1 MREMV
6 LNHVSL
12 CACDRRTALTWL
24 TDIASGI
31 AILSDNGVVG
41 NVLRSSQHRHE
52 IYLFG
57 DWSLQDA
64 IFSLAEREARNFLLR
79 LGVKVPLLVDSEEE
93 VTERFLRC
101 QETNFA
107 PEDGKPLLLCA
118 LADYIAVGFPSD
130 DIWQH
135 DQIKVEFEEL
145 LDDGTDDGIMLEE
158 MEFVDNLTQCE
169 HANSICQRHQEG
181 LHEQIENLT
190 ELWRKREKLFP
201 NLRFGL
207 DIERQLA
214 ALDNAILSR
223 LITKL
228 AILDKAAKKWP
239 SHARPQPPW
248 ECPVS
253 DESQSVKENRRLAK
267 ARIFRSYSGVSKAF
281 ELHARLGRGIRIH
294 LCVDANL
301 HEVEIGY
308 IGKHLPTQRF
318 PD

>member
-12 CACDRRTALTWL
+12 RACDRRTALTWL
-24 TDIASGI
+24 TSIASGM
-31 AILSDNGVVG
+31 AILADSGIVR

-57 DWSLQDA
+57 DLSLQAA
-64 IFSLAEREARNFLLR
+64 IFLLEREAKIFLLR
-79 LGVKVPLLVDSEEE
+79 LGAKVPLLVDSEAE

-107 PEDGKPLLLCA
+107 QEDGKPLLLCA
-118 LADYIAVGFPSD
+118 LADSIAVGFPSD

-145 LDDGTDDGIMLEE
+145 LGDGITMIKE
-158 MEFVDNLTQCE
+158 MEFVDNLVQCE
-169 HANSICQRHQEG
+169 HASAICQRHQEG
-181 LHEQIENLT
+181 LREQIGNLM
-190 ELWRKREKLFP
+190 ELWKKRERLFP

-207 DIERQLA
+207 DIESQLM

-223 LITKL
+223 LINKL

-239 SHARPQPPW
+239 SHAGSQPPW
-248 ECPVS
+248 ECPVR
-253 DESQSVKENRRLAK
+253 DESQSVKENPRLAK
-267 ARIFRSYSGVSKAF
+267 ARIFRSYSGVGKAF
-281 ELHARLGRGIRIH
+281 ELHARLGRDIRIH
-294 LCVDANL
+294 LCIDANL